1 MSVKNTEVVSDP
13 AVIAVEESAVDLD
26 ADEPAIPL
34 DIQGFREDILTEV
47 RELVVRE
54 IAGLKS

>member
-1 MSVKNTEVVSDP
+1 
-13 AVIAVEESAVDLD
+13 VEESAEDLD

-34 DIQGFREDILTEV
+34 DIQGFREDILKEV